1 MKYIFAN
8 WKMNLG
14 IRESVALARGVMQ
27 TLRGK
32 ERTPAVVIFPT
43 FTVLNEVRKV
53 MARSRMRLGAQNC
66 GTEKK
71 GAFTGEVS
79 IGMLEDVG
87 CEYVLIGHSERR
99 HVFGESLDVVRQ
111 RFALAISSSLTPV
124 LCVGEPLDERE
135 AGNAKGYIGEQ
146 LTTALKG
153 VRLARQKH
161 LFIAYEPVWAIGSD
175 HAALVADMVEMHEY
189 IKDMARKLVDI
200 SQEKVHILYGGSV
213 DAKNAYTFLRED
225 LVDGVLVGGAS
236 LKIKEFQGIV
246 DSATDVITA
255 QEL

>member
-1 MKYIFAN
+1 
-8 WKMNLG
+8 MNLG
-14 IRESVALARGVMQ
+14 TRESVALARGVMR

-32 ERTPAVVIFPT
+32 EKTPSVVIFPS

-53 MARSRMRLGAQNC
+53 MARSRMRIGAQNC
-66 GTEKK
+66 GTDKK
-71 GAFTGEVS
+71 GAYTGEVS
-79 IGMLEDVG
+79 ISMLEDVG
-87 CEYVLIGHSERR
+87 CEYVLVGHSERR
-99 HVFGESLDVVRQ
+99 FVFGESLDVVSR
-111 RFALAISSSLTPV
+111 RFAAAIASKLTPV
-124 LCVGEPLDERE
+124 LCVGEPLEERD
-135 AGNAKGYIGEQ
+135 AGNAKGYVGEQ

-153 VRLARQKH
+153 VRLPRQKH

-175 HAALVADMVEMHEY
+175 HAALVADMVDMHEY
-189 IKDMARKLVDI
+189 IKDTARKLVDVPESKI
-200 SQEKVHILYGGSV
+200 HILYGGSV
-213 DAKNAYTFLRED
+213 NAVNAYTFLREE